1 MSCRQRCHAGMKQ
14 RHGADQPQVSLT
26 LLATAAVILVGG
38 VAACGSKRGTT
49 NTKTGSTVASTRT
62 VEVSAAAPPQR
73 RHSRQVQAV
82 KVARTTYGRA
92 LVDRRGFALY
102 LFTHDRSADSTCY
115 GACAAAWPPY
125 VVATRPARG
134 GRANLVGSVRRR
146 DGRLQVTYAGRP
158 LYYYVGDRRP
168 GEVLCQA
175 VSEYGGTWYIVS
187 PDGRAI
193 R

>member
-1 MSCRQRCHAGMKQ
+1 MKQ

-26 LLATAAVILVGG
+26 LLAATAAILVVG
-38 VAACGSKRGTT
+38 VAACGS
-49 NTKTGSTVASTRT
+49 TGGSAKSDRTAVVTRT
-62 VEVSAAAPPQR
+62 AEVSAAARPTRRRRGQR
-73 RHSRQVQAV
+73 EAV
-82 KVARTTYGRA
+82 RVANTSYGRA

-115 GACAAAWPPY
+115 SACAAAWPPY